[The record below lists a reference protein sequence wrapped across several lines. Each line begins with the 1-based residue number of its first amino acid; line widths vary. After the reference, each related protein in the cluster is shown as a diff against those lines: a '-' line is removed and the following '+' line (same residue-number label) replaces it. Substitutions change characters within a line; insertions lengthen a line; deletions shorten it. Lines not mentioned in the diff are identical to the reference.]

1 MVSIHR
7 PLGYGPSTLPLRH
20 SASCTLEIHPSS
32 QLYSP
37 DLTQKM
43 TGPMSHTFSL
53 LTLTGELGD
62 ALLKNLQ
69 GIETAFERLEKLP
82 NEIFEK
88 VSQTAASDVVQQVSY
103 AVEKEGGGFDLTLDA
118 KGFSPEE
125 LSIKQVGRKLHV
137 CGKTEKREE
146 DGEGSYSHRVQEF
159 RREFVLPVGVNPEA
173 LSCSLADEKRFIQTP
188 KTQQCEKPDR
198 VLTIN
203 RSQADEIEQSE
214 NTDTQDSTTETRRTA
229 EQKLG

>member
-1 MVSIHR
+1 MLSDRAIK
-7 PLGYGPSTLPLRH
+7 
-20 SASCTLEIHPSS
+20 S
-32 QLYSP
+32 QH
-37 DLTQKM
+37 DR
-43 TGPMSHTFSL
+43 
-53 LTLTGELGD
+53 D

-69 GIETAFERLEKLP
+69 GIEAAFERLEKLP

-103 AVEKEGGGFDLTLDA
+103 AVEKEGGGFASTLDA

-159 RREFVLPVGVNPEA
+159 RPEFVLPVGV
-173 LSCSLADEKRFIQTP
+173 IQ
-188 KTQQCEKPDR
+188 
-198 VLTIN
+198 
-203 RSQADEIEQSE
+203 
-214 NTDTQDSTTETRRTA
+214 RR
-229 EQKLG
+229 

>member
-1 MVSIHR
+1 MLSDRAIK
-7 PLGYGPSTLPLRH
+7 
-20 SASCTLEIHPSS
+20 S
-32 QLYSP
+32 QH
-37 DLTQKM
+37 DR
-43 TGPMSHTFSL
+43 
-53 LTLTGELGD
+53 D

-103 AVEKEGGGFDLTLDA
+103 AVEKEGGGFASTLDA

-173 LSCSLADEKRFIQTP
+173 LSCSLADGKRFIQTP

-198 VLTIN
+198 VLTID

-214 NTDTQDSTTETRRTA
+214 TTDTQDSTTETQRTA